1 MMATCR
7 KREVTD
13 VRHSVGYLPSLFT
26 VEKTQLSSKERVSRA
41 DTTEL
46 ISYSSVI
53 MPPAFADYRVGLAN
67 EDEEDKHADC
77 HQDPLAPHQQSNSIQ
92 SHLVEVSHNQVPS
105 TTATLFT
112 AAHHTSSPSPAHAII
127 GIDHLASH
135 EMSSGLLRT
144 DSSCSDLDVTTINDR
159 DFTDNK
165 SCVPDTLGA
174 ETVVETSS
182 LDGNKLLSAA
192 LSSKRLAQVDNCSKG
207 TIDSS
212 YLMLDDD
219 SKVGNKVIQAE
230 DLVEILETQT
240 LQAFLAQRDSGISSH
255 SIAPERN
262 IDPCV
267 GGGHP
272 MTKGMSIVY
281 VGDGGMQLVPA
292 DTMEDNNVLSKDM
305 MKRERDKIK
314 KREQRANPMYRA
326 KEKEKAKA
334 RMRMMRADPNYR
346 ERERRRDR
354 IRRKISRQQNNELR
368 QKEKDRDK
376 EYKRLH
382 RNLPLNSV
390 MNEVEIGTN
399 EDSMAGSSIGTRIGS
414 GGAKT
419 VLELHPEHFA
429 LRHSMLS
436 DTGLGSTDSNSIDDG
451 DRVGGHL
458 SEIGGLVPQL
468 NCVTLEGARAEAVL
482 ACPVTLQYTLNT
494 DQRLLT

>member
-7 KREVTD
+7 KREVAD
-13 VRHSVGYLPSLFT
+13 VRHSVTYLPSLFT
-26 VEKTQLSSKERVSRA
+26 AEKTPINSKEATNRV
-41 DTTEL
+41 DTSEL
-46 ISYSSVI
+46 INYSSVI
-53 MPPAFADYRVGLAN
+53 MPPTFADYRVGLAN
-67 EDEEDKHADC
+67 EDDDDKHVDC
-77 HQDPLAPHQQSNSIQ
+77 HQDTLVHQQSNTIQ
-92 SHLVEVSHNQVPS
+92 SHLIETSHNQLPS

-112 AAHHTSSPSPAHAII
+112 AAHHTSSQSPAHAII

-144 DSSCSDLDVTTINDR
+144 DSSCSDLDVTTLNDR
-159 DFTDNK
+159 EFSDNK

-182 LDGNKLLSAA
+182 IDNSKLLNAG
-192 LSSKRLAQVDNCSKG
+192 LTTTSKRLLQMDNCSKG
-207 TIDSS
+207 TIDPN
-212 YLMLDDD
+212 YLMLDDE
-219 SKVGNKVIQAE
+219 NKVSNKIIQAE
-230 DLVEILETQT
+230 DLVGILETQT
-240 LQAFLAQRDSGISSH
+240 LQAFLAQRESAISSNP
-255 SIAPERN
+255 IAPERTAEP
-262 IDPCV
+262 PCA
-267 GGGHP
+267 GGGNP

-292 DTMEDNNVLSKDM
+292 DPMEENNSLSKDM

-326 KEKEKAKA
+326 KEKEKAKT

-399 EDSMAGSSIGTRIGS
+399 DESMAGASLGTRIGS

-419 VLELHPEHFA
+419 VLELHPEHFS

-436 DTGLGSTDSNSIDDG
+436 DTDLGSTDVIDDG
-451 DRVGGHL
+451 DRVDDHL
-458 SEIGGLVPQL
+458 SEIGSLVPQL

-482 ACPVTLQYTLNT
+482 TCPVTLQYTLNT
-494 DQRLLT
+494 EQRLLT